1 MPVTRHLLENY
12 VAFIDDGDGDTCAH
26 VTVRLHDPTG
36 EPMGDW
42 HWTAAMFN
50 LLEWGSLNTV
60 AEHAGGD
67 FGFYSEVF
75 LTDDADEGEDTKT
88 TVKLLRTHS
97 GSTHGHT
104 VIFTGRAET
113 RKLLID
119 QLGGR
124 IHDPAEPPVASISLE
139 IRLAHRPHNREAL
152 AKLHLIPGGEERGL
166 LRDDSHLMDLARQIR
181 SLQEQGDEAA
191 LTAFYESYDAGTIR
205 EAVST
210 LQGLQEG

>member
-1 MPVTRHLLENY
+1 MAVTRHLLENY
-12 VAFIDDGDGDTCAH
+12 VAFIDGDDGGDETCAH
-26 VTVRLHDPTG
+26 VTVRFHDPTG
-36 EPMGDW
+36 DPMGDW

-60 AEHAGGD
+60 AEHAGTD
-67 FGFYSEVF
+67 FGFYNEVF
-75 LTDDADEGEDTKT
+75 LNDDADEGEDTKT
-88 TVKLLRTHS
+88 TVKLQRA
-97 GSTHGHT
+97 HGHT

-124 IHDPAEPPVASISLE
+124 IHDPDEPPVASISLE

-152 AKLHLIPGGEERGL
+152 TKLHLIPGGEERGL
-166 LRDDSHLMDLARQIR
+166 LRDDAHLMDLARQIR

-191 LTAFYESYDAGTIR
+191 LTAFYESYDAGTVR
-205 EAVST
+205 EAMST